1 FKYSSL
7 ICFIRKLKTEHQPC
21 LYKHKTCTGRCQS
34 GFDPTKKCQCDRMCK
49 YYGSCCEDFD
59 SACRTKIARG
69 DMFDVPEEDLT
80 SSMSPT
86 EESNV
91 TATTALPLTTTSP
104 PPMSPTTSPDPD
116 AVTCSGHTFD
126 AFMQLKNSSIYAFRG
141 DYFFELDDRSV
152 MPGYPKLIKDV
163 WGISGP
169 IDAAF
174 TRINCQGKTYIFK
187 GNKYWRFDGDVLDED
202 YPRDISVGFEKIPDD
217 IDAAFAIPAPGHHGR
232 EKVYFFKGDQYYQYE
247 FKHQPSHGEC
257 DRITKSSPSVAFTH
271 YTNLYCDLDN
281 VFALLFQGI
290 QGHHKG
296 PRFISKDWIG
306 IKPPIDA
313 AMVGRLYVSPGPS
326 PSPATSLSRGR
337 TGQRK
342 KTRGRGA
349 RVSHSLFWED
359 FGLDYEERY
368 YGAEKHGKNQKKGR
382 GRRPS
387 LFDMSYDPDDYIDHV
402 EIVQEKAT
410 PVQNVFFF
418 KKDKYYRVDLQTKR
432 IDYINPPYPRSIGKY
447 WLGCKEKD
455 LSEKR

>member
-1 FKYSSL
+1 MKFGIL
-7 ICFIRKLKTEHQPC
+7 LCLVLATCFAAEE
-21 LYKHKTCTGRCQS
+21 TCTGRCQS

-59 SACRTKIARG
+59 SACRTKSKNLIN
-69 DMFDVPEEDLT
+69 VH
-80 SSMSPT
+80 
-86 EESNV
+86 SNSNKCQ
-91 TATTALPLTTTSP
+91 P
-104 PPMSPTTSPDPD
+104 
-116 AVTCSGHTFD
+116 FND
-126 AFMQLKNSSIYAFRG
+126 AFLYTHFI
-141 DYFFELDDRSV
+141 
-152 MPGYPKLIKDV
+152 KLIY
-163 WGISGP
+163 S
-169 IDAAF
+169 
-174 TRINCQGKTYIFK
+174 IFNVSFVPT
-187 GNKYWRFDGDVLDED
+187 GE
-202 YPRDISVGFEKIPDD
+202 
-217 IDAAFAIPAPGHHGR
+217 
-232 EKVYFFKGDQYYQYE
+232 QYYQYE

-257 DRITKSSPSVAFTH
+257 DRMTKSSPSVAFTR

-337 TGQRK
+337 TRQRK

-349 RVSHSLFWED
+349 RVSRSLFWED
-359 FGLDYEERY
+359 FGLDYEERCIDY
-368 YGAEKHGKNQKKGR
+368 
-382 GRRPS
+382 
-387 LFDMSYDPDDYIDHV
+387 MSKCVYDPDDYIDHV

-432 IDYINPPYPRSIGKY
+432 IDYVNPPYPRSIGKY

>member
-1 FKYSSL
+1 MKLTILLSL
-7 ICFIRKLKTEHQPC
+7 FLATCFAAEE
-21 LYKHKTCTGRCQS
+21 TCEGRCRS

-59 SACRTKIARG
+59 TTCRTKIARG
-69 DMFDVPEEDLT
+69 DMFDLPEVNVTT
-80 SSMSPT
+80 SVMPT
-86 EESNV
+86 EETNV
-91 TATTALPLTTTSP
+91 TVTTALPPTTTAP
-104 PPMSPTTSPDPD
+104 HVSPTAPPDPD
-116 AVTCSGHTFD
+116 AVTCSRRTFD
-126 AFMQLKNSSIYAFRG
+126 AFMQLKNGSIYAFRG

-163 WGISGP
+163 WGINGP

-202 YPRDISVGFEKIPDD
+202 YPRDIAVGFEKIPDD
-217 IDAAFAIPAPGHHGR
+217 VDAAFAIPAPSHHGR

-247 FKHQPSHGEC
+247 FKHQPSHEEC
-257 DRITKSSPSVAFTH
+257 DRMTKSSPSVAFTR
-271 YTNLYCDLDN
+271 YTDLYCDFDI
-281 VFALLFQGI
+281 FDLLFQGA

-306 IKPPIDA
+306 IKPPVDA
-313 AMVGRLYVSPGPS
+313 AMVGRLYVNSGPS
-326 PSPATSLSRGR
+326 SSPSTSLSRG
-337 TGQRK
+337 QS
-342 KTRGRGA
+342 TRRRLRGSKA
-349 RVSHSLFWED
+349 RVSRSLFWED

-368 YGAEKHGKNQKKGR
+368 FGTEKQGKKQKKGR

-387 LFDMSYDPDDYIDHV
+387 LFDMSYDPMDYVDV
-402 EIVQEKAT
+402 EVVQEKAT
-410 PVQNVFFF
+410 PVQNVYFF

-432 IDYINPPYPRSIGKY
+432 IDRVTPPYPRSIGKY

>member
-1 FKYSSL
+1 
-7 ICFIRKLKTEHQPC
+7 
-21 LYKHKTCTGRCQS
+21 
-34 GFDPTKKCQCDRMCK
+34 M
-49 YYGSCCEDFD
+49 
-59 SACRTKIARG
+59 
-69 DMFDVPEEDLT
+69 
-80 SSMSPT
+80 
-86 EESNV
+86 
-91 TATTALPLTTTSP
+91 
-104 PPMSPTTSPDPD
+104 
-116 AVTCSGHTFD
+116 
-126 AFMQLKNSSIYAFRG
+126 
-141 DYFFELDDRSV
+141 
-152 MPGYPKLIKDV
+152 
-163 WGISGP
+163 
-169 IDAAF
+169 
-174 TRINCQGKTYIFK
+174 
-187 GNKYWRFDGDVLDED
+187 
-202 YPRDISVGFEKIPDD
+202 
-217 IDAAFAIPAPGHHGR
+217 
-232 EKVYFFKGDQYYQYE
+232 
-247 FKHQPSHGEC
+247 
-257 DRITKSSPSVAFTH
+257 TKSSPSVAFTR

-337 TGQRK
+337 TRQRK

-349 RVSHSLFWED
+349 RVSRSLFWED

-368 YGAEKHGKNQKKGR
+368 YGAEKRGKNQKKGR

-432 IDYINPPYPRSIGKY
+432 IDYVNPPYPRSIGKY

>member
-1 FKYSSL
+1 MKFL
-7 ICFIRKLKTEHQPC
+7 ILLCLILVTCFAAEES
-21 LYKHKTCTGRCQS
+21 CTGRCQS
-34 GFDPTKKCQCDRMCK
+34 GFDPKKKCQCDRMCK
-49 YYGSCCEDFD
+49 YYGSCCADFD
-59 SACRTKIARG
+59 SACRTKVSRG
-69 DMFDVPEEDLT
+69 DMFDVPDEDLT
-80 SSMSPT
+80 TSVT
-86 EESNV
+86 EVSNV
-91 TATTALPLTTTSP
+91 TATTALPLTTTGSSP
-104 PPMSPTTSPDPD
+104 LSSTVPPDPD
-116 AVTCSGHTFD
+116 AVTCSGRTFD
-126 AFMQLKNSSIYAFRG
+126 AFMQLKNGSIYAFRG

-232 EKVYFFKGDQYYQYE
+232 EKYYQYE
-247 FKHQPSHGEC
+247 FKHQPSHEEC
-257 DRITKSSPSVAFTH
+257 DRMTKSSPSVAFTR

-281 VFALLFQGI
+281 LFAMLFQGI
-290 QGHHKG
+290 QHHKG

-326 PSPATSLSRGR
+326 PSPATSLGRGR
-337 TGQRK
+337 PGRRK

-349 RVSHSLFWED
+349 RVSRSLFWED

-368 YGAEKHGKNQKKGR
+368 FGAEKRGKNQKKGR
-382 GRRPS
+382 GKRPS
-387 LFDMSYDPDDYIDHV
+387 LFDMNYDPDDYIEV

-410 PVQNVFFF
+410 P
-418 KKDKYYRVDLQTKR
+418 TKR
-432 IDYINPPYPRSIGKY
+432 IDYVNPPYPRSIGKY

>member
-1 FKYSSL
+1 MVPLKMRIVILLFLEIALSFAVEET
-7 ICFIRKLKTEHQPC
+7 CF
-21 LYKHKTCTGRCQS
+21 GRCQI
-34 GFDPTKKCQCDRMCK
+34 GFDPTKKCQCDTMCK

-59 SACRTKIARG
+59 NTCRKKFARG
-69 DMFDVPEEDLT
+69 DTFEAPEENLT
-80 SSMSPT
+80 LPTT
-86 EESNV
+86 EEMNV
-91 TATTALPLTTTSP
+91 ALPQTTAVPKPTPPL
-104 PPMSPTTSPDPD
+104 DPE
-116 AVTCSGHTFD
+116 AATCSGRTFD

-152 MPGYPKLIKDV
+152 VPGYPKLIKDV

-217 IDAAFAIPAPGHHGR
+217 IDAAFAIPAPGHHGK

-247 FKHQPSHGEC
+247 FKHQPSHEEC
-257 DRITKSSPSVAFTH
+257 DRMTKSSPSVTFTR

-281 VFALLFQGI
+281 MFSLLFQGF

-296 PRFISKDWIG
+296 PHFISKDWVG
-306 IKPPIDA
+306 IKPPVNA
-313 AMVGRLYVSPGPS
+313 AMVGKLYVSPGPS
-326 PSPATSLSRGR
+326 PSPVTSSSRGR
-337 TGQRK
+337 TGRRK
-342 KTRGRGA
+342 KARGRGS
-349 RVSHSLFWED
+349 RVSRSLFWED

-368 YGAEKHGKNQKKGR
+368 HGAEKHGKNHKKGR

-387 LFDMSYDPDDYIDHV
+387 FSFFDMSYDPEDYFDV
-402 EIVQEKAT
+402 EVVQEKST
-410 PVQNVFFF
+410 PVQNVYFF

-432 IDYINPPYPRSIGKY
+432 IDYANPPYPRSIAKY
-447 WLGCKEKD
+447 WLGCKEED
-455 LSEKR
+455 LSEKK